1 MKIKSALFSVGLF
14 SLAGYLFYQYGLSD
28 EAKYAV
34 GQTAATIKGAY
45 ENINEMLQEMQG
57 HAAEAYPQA
66 NVEKTKNEWAEIG
79 Y

>member
-1 MKIKSALFSVGLF
+1 MKLRSTIVSAGL
-14 SLAGYLFYQYGLSD
+14 LAVAGYVFYQYGLSD

-34 GQTAATIKGAY
+34 SKTASTIKSAY
-45 ENINEMLQEMQG
+45 QNINEMLQEMQG
-57 HAAEAYPQA
+57 HAAEAYPLA